1 MAASREIIAAAIAPL
16 YWISSPLG
24 ILPVAFDGRR
34 FSTSRRLKIY
44 SNLICILLAAVEL
57 YHLKNIVMSRTK
69 RAMTGE
75 SIMVVVSYLIGN
87 TICIL
92 NIFYVTVLRDK
103 LISILNQ
110 LDQAA
115 SALSRSVQVNF
126 LLWRVRVFVICLQV
140 MTTLIYFYLKVEE
153 FHFDHGLSLKS
164 LVHWAF
170 VACRICGKTTTMCTG
185 AHFCV
190 LCIIIAALIDATNRE
205 LRIWFEA
212 TKIPGRKNQADLSKR
227 MIKLRIH
234 HANLYFTAE
243 RVIGMYGFYV
253 LLNLVYVNI
262 FFQTSTFNIISK
274 AYKTIF
280 LEHVT
285 WNHTLSYNLYWIVV
299 DIIKGGVFFYAATF
313 LVKEV
318 GKNVSEHYILKYQII
333 LLLLVLYIYL

>member
-1 MAASREIIAAAIAPL
+1 MSFWSRMAAQREIIAAAIAPL
-16 YWISSPLG
+16 YWISCPLG
-24 ILPVAFDGRR
+24 VLPVKFDGRR

-44 SNLICILLAAVEL
+44 SNLVCILIAAVEL
-57 YHLKNIVMSRTK
+57 YHLQNIITSRIK
-69 RAMTGE
+69 KAMTGE
-75 SIMVVVSYLIGN
+75 SILVVVSYLVGN
-87 TICIL
+87 TIIIL
-92 NIFYVTVLRDK
+92 NIFYVVVLREK

-110 LDQAA
+110 LDLAA
-115 SALSRSVQVNF
+115 VALRRSIQVNF

-140 MTTLIYFYLKVEE
+140 LTTLIYFYLKVEE
-153 FHFDHGLSLKS
+153 FHFDRGFSLKS
-164 LVHWAF
+164 VCHWAF

-190 LCIIIAALIDATNRE
+190 LCIIIAALIEATNRE

-212 TKIPGRKNQADLSKR
+212 TKVPGRKNQASLAER
-227 MIKLRIH
+227 MIKLRIL

-243 RVIGMYGFYV
+243 RVIGMYGLYV

-262 FFQTSTFNIISK
+262 FFQTSAFNIISK

-299 DIIKGGVFFYAATF
+299 DVIKAGVYFYAATF
-313 LVKEV
+313 LAKEV
-318 GKNVSEHYILKYQII
+318 GSQHDE
-333 LLLLVLYIYL
+333 LLF

>member
-1 MAASREIIAAAIAPL
+1 MAAQRDIIAAAIAPL
-16 YWISSPLG
+16 YWISCPLG
-24 ILPVAFDGRR
+24 VMPVKFDGRR
-34 FSTSRRLKIY
+34 FLTSRRLKIY
-44 SNLICILLAAVEL
+44 SNLVCILVAAVEL
-57 YHLKNIVMSRTK
+57 YHLQNIITSRIK
-69 RAMTGE
+69 KAMTGE
-75 SIMVVVSYLIGN
+75 SILVVVSYLVGN
-87 TICIL
+87 TIIIL
-92 NIFYVTVLRDK
+92 NIFYVVVLREK

-115 SALSRSVQVNF
+115 VALRRSIQVNF

-140 MTTLIYFYLKVEE
+140 LTTLIYFYLKVEE
-153 FHFDHGLSLKS
+153 FHFDRGFSLKS
-164 LVHWAF
+164 LCHWAF

-190 LCIIIAALIDATNRE
+190 LCIIITALIEATNRE

-212 TKIPGRKNQADLSKR
+212 TKVPGRKNQASLAER

-234 HANLYFTAE
+234 HANIYFAAE
-243 RVIGMYGFYV
+243 RVIGMYGLYV

-262 FFQTSTFNIISK
+262 FFQTSAFNIISK

-299 DIIKGGVFFYAATF
+299 DVIKAGVYFYAATF
-313 LVKEV
+313 LAKEV
-318 GKNVSEHYILKYQII
+318 RSQHVQL
-333 LLLLVLYIYL
+333 